1 MPSSP
6 LPSQQEGWRTEF
18 HLGALPLG
26 FPSNL
31 LPPPPLRK
39 QERFSPA
46 FPGRV
51 CSCNLQTRALSYSL
65 HSSNGRKLRPA
76 RVSHQASPPGLGKPV
91 PAGN

>member
-31 LPPPPLRK
+31 LPPPPPP
-39 QERFSPA
+39 QEA
-46 FPGRV
+46 GEI
-51 CSCNLQTRALSYSL
+51 LSRLPRQSL
-65 HSSNGRKLRPA
+65 FL
-76 RVSHQASPPGLGKPV
+76 
-91 PAGN
+91 